1 MMASAMSAWTTR
13 MVVSARRISMIEGVM
28 SGAEG
33 IAGQGAPVSFRG
45 RPAIP
50 SALVLFAPPIWRYVS
65 LAPHLLHGGLAA
77 RLLLGHT
84 RAQTLILPQVGQHL
98 QRIPDRVLDL
108 LAVLQQQLHQ
118 RLDHPLVPHP
128 AEDLHGQALHV
139 DRPILPPGGP
149 LGQRALP

>member
-50 SALVLFAPPIWRYVS
+50 SALVLLPPPIWRYVS

-77 RLLLGHT
+77 RLLPGDT
-84 RAQTLILPQVGQHL
+84 RAQTFVLPPVGQHFPGV
-98 QRIPDRVLDL
+98 PDRVLDL
-108 LAVLQQQLHQ
+108 LAVLQQQLHE
-118 RLDHPLVPHP
+118 RLRAPPVP
-128 AEDLHGQALHV
+128 
-139 DRPILPPGGP
+139 
-149 LGQRALP
+149 

>member
-1 MMASAMSAWTTR
+1 MMASAMSAWSTR

-50 SALVLFAPPIWRYVS
+50 SALVLFAPPVWRYVS

-77 RLLLGHT
+77 RLLLGDT
-84 RAQTLILPQVGQHL
+84 RAQTLVLPQVGQHF
-98 QRIPDRVLDL
+98 QGVPDRVLDL
-108 LAVLQQQLHQ
+108 LAVLQQQLHE
-118 RLDHPLVPHP
+118 RLDHPPVAPP
-128 AEDLHGQALHV
+128 AEDLSAHAPRVH
-139 DRPILPPGGP
+139 
-149 LGQRALP
+149 